1 VTVQKSASVGSVS
14 VRLIRADR
22 TIDTAMRSE
31 NSFHEVDAETGRL
44 FVGQSPSNPPPWAS
58 FVREAAGTTADVHL
72 RNKSCGAILFLTA
85 ERSGN
90 PNRIFAFTFGTGH
103 LALDPDAI
111 ERGFGLKVT
120 LNNVERS
127 KLRTLDVAS
136 LDATVIQRRTQASR
150 DVDIDEFGMNK
161 HQDLLRL
168 AAGTPDDQSLARTLS
183 GRDSLTLNR
192 RYSASQLQALCDRL
206 LALYEGKEYQKHYKF
221 IDNVRPV
228 KDRLLLSELD
238 GLAFAE
244 VQALVSGQTSDLH
257 LSLPE
262 ILDPARSLEVSYL
275 GAALKPGRKSL
286 YPDVDIDDYVGELRL
301 GKFADLTLDAWRT
314 SHEIRFVEAGESDRE
329 KQHRVHNC
337 VVWEVVHN
345 GVTYVAFGGEW
356 FAIDKLFYKEIEQ
369 DFGRLLSATPLIQ
382 STTAKNEQE
391 LLLELDARPD
401 ILLMDKTKTNPTGA
415 PRASIEF
422 CDFLGA
428 DRKLI
433 HLKDGHASTS
443 ISHLWSQGVV
453 GSESFLRDEG
463 FRRHLLKHVRARQKD
478 AKKLG
483 FDRLLPTPAKRPT
496 TRDFTVAFGIMRTPM
511 KRSGKLD
518 IPFFS
523 KVSLRAAAQR
533 LEDLGFKVEVQ
544 LIEMT

>member
-1 VTVQKSASVGSVS
+1 
-14 VRLIRADR
+14 
-22 TIDTAMRSE
+22 MRSE
-31 NSFHEVDAETGRL
+31 NNFHEVSAESGRL
-44 FVGQSPSNPPPWAS
+44 FVGQSPSNPPPWAN
-58 FVREAAGTTADVHL
+58 FVREAAGSTADVELH
-72 RNKSCGAILFLTA
+72 NKSCGAVLFLSA
-85 ERSGN
+85 ERSGK
-90 PNRIFAFTFGTGH
+90 PDRIFAFTFGTGH

-111 ERGFGLKVT
+111 ERGFGLRVT

-150 DVDIDEFGMNK
+150 DIDIDEFGMNK

-192 RYSASQLQALCDRL
+192 RYSAPELQALCERL
-206 LALYEGKEYQKHYKF
+206 LALYEGKEYQTHYKF

-228 KDRLLLSELD
+228 RDRLLISKLD

-244 VQALVSGQTSDLH
+244 VTALVSGQNSDLH

-275 GAALKPGRKSL
+275 GAALKPGRKSV
-286 YPDVDIDDYVGELRL
+286 YPDVDIDDYVGELKL
-301 GKFADLTLDAWRT
+301 GNFANLTLDAWRAT
-314 SHEIRFVEAGESDRE
+314 HDIRFVQAGETDRE
-329 KQHRVHNC
+329 KHHKVHNC
-337 VVWEVVHN
+337 IVWEVVYK
-345 GVTYVAFGGEW
+345 GITYVAFGGEW
-356 FAIDKLFYKEIEQ
+356 FAIDKLFYKEIEH
-369 DFGRLLSATPLIQ
+369 DFRRLVSATPVIA
-382 STTAKNEQE
+382 STAAKNEQE
-391 LLLELDARPD
+391 LLVELDARPD
-401 ILLMDKTKTNPTGA
+401 LLLLDKTKTNPTGA

-478 AKKLG
+478 AKKSG

-496 TRDFTVAFGIMRTPM
+496 TRDFTVAYGIMRTPL

-533 LEDLGFKVEVQ
+533 LEDLGFEVEVQ